1 MKILIVEDEKAL
13 QQSIMQYLNT
23 AGFQCE
29 SADNFRQAL
38 HLLDE
43 TDYDAIVLDIMLP
56 DGDGLS
62 LLKILKEDKKQ
73 EGVIVVSARGDVDD
87 RILGLKLGADDYLS
101 KPFHMA
107 ELAARLHAII
117 RRKQFQGMNELK
129 AGEICVNLEGRE
141 VYVNGLPVNLTRK
154 EYDLLLFFLANKNRV
169 ISRQA
174 LAEHLCQDHQEW
186 FDDFDL
192 VYAHVKNLK
201 KKLADR
207 GCTDCIKSVYGIGYR
222 FIC

>member
-13 QQSIMQYLNT
+13 QQSMIQYLT
-23 AGFQCE
+23 AAGFQCE
-29 SADNFRQAL
+29 SACNFRQAL

-43 TDYDAIVLDIMLP
+43 IDYDAIVLDIMLP

-87 RILGLKLGADDYLS
+87 RVQGLKLGADDYLA

-117 RRKQFQGMNELK
+117 RRKQFQGMNNLE
-129 AGEICVNLEGRE
+129 AGEIVVHLERRE
-141 VYVNGLPVNLTRK
+141 VYVHGQPVNLTRK

-169 ISRQA
+169 ITRQA
-174 LAEHLCQDHQEW
+174 LAEHLCQDHQDW
-186 FDDFDL
+186 FDDYDL
-192 VYAHVKNLK
+192 VYAHIKNLK

-207 GCTDCIKSVYGIGYR
+207 GCSDCIKSVYGIGYR
-222 FIC
+222 FIG

>member
-13 QQSIMQYLNT
+13 QQSMIQYLQA
-23 AGFQCE
+23 AGFQCA
-29 SADNFRQAL
+29 SAGDFRQAL

-43 TDYDAIVLDIMLP
+43 VDYDAIVLDIMLP
-56 DGDGLS
+56 DGDGLT

-87 RILGLKLGADDYLS
+87 RILGLKLGADDYLA

-107 ELAARLHAII
+107 ELAARLYAII
-117 RRKQFQGMNELK
+117 RRKQFQGMNNLQ
-129 AGEICVNLEGRE
+129 AGDIYVNLERRE
-141 VYVNGLPVNLTRK
+141 VCVNGYAVNLTRK

-169 ISRQA
+169 ITRQA
-174 LAEHLCQDHQEW
+174 LAEHLCQEHQDW
-186 FDDFDL
+186 FDDYDL

-201 KKLADR
+201 KKLAEK